1 MPTPADPIRR
11 GELRMNP
18 FTTRK
23 AALAAASA
31 IAISLAVVGGAQAQ
45 NATTT
50 LRGAVFDGQT
60 AEAGATVVATE
71 VSTGY
76 ATRSR
81 VGTDGRYVL
90 SGLRPGT
97 YRVQVTSA
105 DGQTAEE
112 TVTLSLGQVGTL
124 NLDVGATGATG
135 AATEGATELGD
146 IVVTGRRVF
155 EVRTPEVATNVTQQ
169 QINNLPQISRNFL
182 NFAALA
188 PGLRVTE
195 DDTERTISAGGQT
208 AQAINVFIDGQNRK
222 SLIND
227 GGVAGQDDS
236 RGTPFP
242 QGAVQEF
249 RVISQNFKAEYEQ
262 AGSAIITAVTRSGTN
277 EFHGDA
283 FVFYQDPDWVEQ
295 DEVSRRRGAEKA
307 PVRRLQYGASLGGP
321 IIQDRLHFF
330 GAYERKDEDRVAQ
343 SFLNRTEYSDFF
355 AGDLGTVSTPYEQDV
370 FFGKLSWQIDDR
382 QRLELSTEYKTE
394 EDIRGASGQN
404 APSRAARNNG
414 ETQAFNLRHQFQGQH
429 FLNEFSI
436 DYLKSSYEQSVINGG
451 DYGRQYV
458 IFNDNLPD
466 SPSNPASAGFQYN
479 VNNRN
484 STVFTAGG
492 RADAQFL
499 EQKSTTIRNDL
510 TIPDLEWMGT
520 HTIKMGAK
528 YSMQNYFVQKDFG
541 RNPTFTYD
549 IDARPEINGSR
560 EIPVAVDLGVAV
572 PPADVDNNVIGLYI
586 QDDWQITD
594 KLEINLGIRWDYE
607 DNAVNNDYRTPDSIR
622 DMLAAIQN
630 LPGYDFPSYFNPN
643 DYISDGDRKA
653 FKGAF
658 QPRFGF
664 SYDVF
669 GDERT
674 VVFGGAGRYYD
685 RIGFNF
691 AFDERFKPFQFNKTI
706 YFTRDGSPIQ
716 TGTDGS
722 GNPTF
727 TNTVAWNASYLTPAG
742 LDPLLAASPG
752 SGEVFLVKNDFE
764 PPRTDQFNLGV
775 RQKFGAWQTALTL
788 AAGRTK
794 GESAWY
800 IANALNETGGRFNGP
815 NPTSVGFPQFRNAIF
830 FQNTDKERE
839 YKAIYITAD
848 KPYNAE
854 DRWGFNVA
862 YTYMDATQN
871 GSRDNGYG
879 AFDFDYNVPALSPKY
894 RSSTDERHRIV
905 ASGTLGLPAD
915 FLLSGIVTLGSGMP
929 YNINDCPDA
938 PAGGPNICWNAGNPE
953 KRAFLPGLNFA
964 YRQVDLRLTK
974 GFDVFGGQRVEFIAD
989 AINIFNFTNY
999 KSFDTG
1005 FNSPRY
1011 GAGTEVFLPTRSFQV
1026 GLRYSF

>member
-1 MPTPADPIRR
+1 MPTPTDPKRR
-11 GELRMNP
+11 GKLRMNQ
-18 FTTRK
+18 FNTRNL
-23 AALAAASA
+23 ALAAASA
-31 IAISLAVVGGAQAQ
+31 LALSMAVAGGASAQ

-50 LRGAVFDGQT
+50 LRGSVYDGQT

-81 VGTDGRYVL
+81 VGADGRYVL

-105 DGQTAEE
+105 DGQTAEQ

-124 NLDVGATGATG
+124 NLDVAGGAAATGQAT
-135 AATEGATELGD
+135 AGATELGD
-146 IVVTGRRVF
+146 IVVTGRRMF

-283 FVFYQDPDWVEQ
+283 FVFYQDPDWVAQ
-295 DEVSRRRGAEKA
+295 DEISRRRGAEKA

-330 GAYERKDEDRVAQ
+330 GAYERKDEDRIAQ
-343 SFLNRTEYSDFF
+343 SFLNRTEYNDFF
-355 AGDLGTVSTPYEQDV
+355 AADLGTVSTPYEQDV

-436 DYLKSSYEQSVINGG
+436 DYLKSSYEQSVINGL
-451 DYGRQYV
+451 DYGREYV
-458 IFNDNLPD
+458 IFRDD
-466 SPSNPASAGFQYN
+466 SATTPGFQYN
-479 VNNRN
+479 INNRD

-499 EQKSTTIRNDL
+499 QQKSTTIRNDL
-510 TIPDLEWMGT
+510 TIPDLAWMGT

-541 RNPTFTYD
+541 RNPTFVYD
-549 IDARPEINGSR
+549 I
-560 EIPVAVDLGVAV
+560 
-572 PPADVDNNVIGLYI
+572 
-586 QDDWQITD
+586 
-594 KLEINLGIRWDYE
+594 
-607 DNAVNNDYRTPDSIR
+607 
-622 DMLAAIQN
+622 
-630 LPGYDFPSYFNPN
+630 
-643 DYISDGDRKA
+643 
-653 FKGAF
+653 
-658 QPRFGF
+658 
-664 SYDVF
+664 
-669 GDERT
+669 
-674 VVFGGAGRYYD
+674 
-685 RIGFNF
+685 
-691 AFDERFKPFQFNKTI
+691 
-706 YFTRDGSPIQ
+706 
-716 TGTDGS
+716 
-722 GNPTF
+722 
-727 TNTVAWNASYLTPAG
+727 
-742 LDPLLAASPG
+742 
-752 SGEVFLVKNDFE
+752 
-764 PPRTDQFNLGV
+764 
-775 RQKFGAWQTALTL
+775 
-788 AAGRTK
+788 
-794 GESAWY
+794 
-800 IANALNETGGRFNGP
+800 
-815 NPTSVGFPQFRNAIF
+815 
-830 FQNTDKERE
+830 
-839 YKAIYITAD
+839 
-848 KPYNAE
+848 
-854 DRWGFNVA
+854 
-862 YTYMDATQN
+862 
-871 GSRDNGYG
+871 
-879 AFDFDYNVPALSPKY
+879 
-894 RSSTDERHRIV
+894 
-905 ASGTLGLPAD
+905 
-915 FLLSGIVTLGSGMP
+915 
-929 YNINDCPDA
+929 
-938 PAGGPNICWNAGNPE
+938 
-953 KRAFLPGLNFA
+953 
-964 YRQVDLRLTK
+964 
-974 GFDVFGGQRVEFIAD
+974 
-989 AINIFNFTNY
+989 
-999 KSFDTG
+999 
-1005 FNSPRY
+1005 
-1011 GAGTEVFLPTRSFQV
+1011 
-1026 GLRYSF
+1026 

>member
-1 MPTPADPIRR
+1 MSLQTDPIRR
-11 GELRMNP
+11 GELRMNQ
-18 FTTRK
+18 FNTRK

-31 IAISLAVVGGAQAQ
+31 IAISMAFVGAAQAQ

-60 AEAGATVVATE
+60 VEAGATVVATE

-81 VGTDGRYVL
+81 VGADGRYVL

-124 NLDVGATGATG
+124 NLDVAAAATTG
-135 AATEGATELGD
+135 AATDGATELGE

-222 SLIND
+222 SLISD

-262 AGSAIITAVTRSGTN
+262 AGSAIVTAVTRSGTN

-283 FVFYQDPDWVEQ
+283 FVFYQNPDWVAQ
-295 DEVSRRRGAEKA
+295 DQISERRGAEKA

-330 GAYERKDEDRVAQ
+330 GAYERKDEERVSQ
-343 SFLNRTEYSDFF
+343 SFLNRTEYNDFF

-370 FFGKLSWQIDDR
+370 FFGKLSWQVDDR
-382 QRLELSTEYKTE
+382 QRVELSTEYKTE
-394 EDIRGASGQN
+394 EDIRGAGGQN

-414 ETQAFNLRHQFQGQH
+414 ETQAFNLRHQFQGQR
-429 FLNEFSI
+429 FLNEFAV

-451 DYGRQYV
+451 DYGREYV
-458 IFNDNLPD
+458 IFRDDVEDDPED
-466 SPSNPASAGFQYN
+466 PSTLGFQYN
-479 VNNRN
+479 VNNRD

-499 EQKSTTIRNDL
+499 EQKSLTIRNDL

-541 RNPTFTYD
+541 RNPTFVYD
-549 IDARPEINGSR
+549 IEGLPEINGSQT
-560 EIPVAVDLGVAV
+560 IPVAVNLGVAV
-572 PPADVDNNVIGLYI
+572 PPADVDNNVLGLYI

-622 DMLAAIQN
+622 DMLAAIQD
-630 LPGYDFPSYFNPN
+630 LPGYDFPSYFNPS

-664 SYDVF
+664 SYDVY

-674 VVFGGAGRYYD
+674 VIFGGAGRYYD
-685 RIGFNF
+685 RVGFNF
-691 AFDERFKPFQFNKTI
+691 AFDERFKPFQLNKTI
-706 YFTRDGSPIQ
+706 YFSN
-716 TGTDGS
+716 TGGPA
-722 GNPTF
+722 GGQ
-727 TNTVAWNASYLTPAG
+727 NTIAWDPAYLTAEA
-742 LDPLLAASPG
+742 LDPLLAAAPG
-752 SGEVFLVKNDFE
+752 AGEVFLVQNDFE
-764 PPRTDQFNLGV
+764 PPRTDQFNIGV
-775 RQKFGAWQTALTL
+775 RQKFGRWQTALTL
-788 AAGRTK
+788 AAGHTE

-800 IANALNETGGRFNGP
+800 IANALTETDGRFNGP
-815 NPTSVGFPQFRNAIF
+815 SLTSVGYSQFRNSIF
-830 FQNTDKERE
+830 FQNTDKERD
-839 YKAIYITAD
+839 YKAIYFTAD

-854 DRWGFNVA
+854 DRWGFNLA

-879 AFDFDYNVPALSPKY
+879 AFDFDYNTPELSPEY
-894 RSSTDERHRIV
+894 RSSSDERHRIV

-915 FLLSGIVTLGSGMP
+915 FLLSGIVTLGSGLP

-964 YRQVDLRLTK
+964 FRQVDLRLTK

-989 AINIFNFTNY
+989 AINIFNFTNFNAY
-999 KSFDTG
+999 DTG

-1011 GAGTEVFLPTRSFQV
+1011 GAGTGVFLPTRSFQV